1 MRTEEPSTGAG
12 ADSNQVT
19 GVQPPPYHTYHA
31 LQTTA
36 GPARRRVHLLYAPSL
51 VALHLNAS
59 TPTSAQPS
67 GAMVGSYG
75 FPLLFGSPGK
85 RHPLPAGCTPTTW
98 ADRNTRSHV
107 PRQENGL
114 RAWLTCTVL
123 TMLALPPSARLG
135 DSSPLLQATA
145 WQLRQPACLVLQ
157 AALGLATL
165 LGDELPRPAVAK
177 VAQWLGQARL
187 EHS

>member
-1 MRTEEPSTGAG
+1 MH
-12 ADSNQVT
+12 
-19 GVQPPPYHTYHA
+19 PPPYHT

-36 GPARRRVHLLYAPSL
+36 GPAKRRVHLLYAPSL

-98 ADRNTRSHV
+98 ADRNTGSHV

-123 TMLALPPSARLG
+123 TMLALPPSACLG

-145 WQLRQPACLVLQ
+145 WQLRRPACLVLPGSSGAGH
-157 AALGLATL
+157 AAL
-165 LGDELPRPAVAK
+165 LGDELPRPAAVAK